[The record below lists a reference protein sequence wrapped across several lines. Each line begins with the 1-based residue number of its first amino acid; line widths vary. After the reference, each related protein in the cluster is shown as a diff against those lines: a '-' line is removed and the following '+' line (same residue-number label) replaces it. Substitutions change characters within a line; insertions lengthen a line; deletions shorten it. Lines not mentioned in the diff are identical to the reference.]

1 MNERMRPRA
10 LRRGDAVRIVAP
22 SSPAPEDR
30 KAFLRGIGVLE
41 EMGLRP
47 VWSERIFDRRGYLA
61 GPDEDRAAELA
72 AAFTD
77 PETAGVICVRGGDGA
92 PRLLDRLDY
101 EVVRANPKPFVGYS
115 DVTALHGAFAAR
127 CGLVTLHGPMP
138 ASDLQRRNLPPL
150 TRSEFERALF
160 SVEPLGRLPVPE
172 DRPLRVLSPGVAEG
186 PLVGGN
192 LSLVTA
198 LIGTPFAFDLRGAI
212 LFLEDIMEAPH
223 RIDRML
229 AMLRLSGGLS
239 ACAGIL
245 LGDFLKAEPA
255 DGHPERNLTVEQ
267 VLEDYLAGRDIPVL
281 SGFPAGHGELTLSL
295 PLGVRAR
302 LVADPD
308 GASGL
313 ELLEPAWSR

>member
-1 MNERMRPRA
+1 
-10 LRRGDAVRIVAP
+10 VRIVAP

-30 KAFLRGIGVLE
+30 EQFRRGIAVLE

-47 VWSERIFDRRGYLA
+47 LWSERIFDRRGYLA

-72 AAFTD
+72 AAFAD
-77 PETAGVICVRGGDGA
+77 PGVAGVICVRGGDGA
-92 PRLLDRLDY
+92 PRLLPRLDY
-101 EVVRANPKPFVGYS
+101 GTIRANPKPFVGYS
-115 DVTALHGAFAAR
+115 DVTVLHGAFAAR
-127 CGLVTLHGPMP
+127 CGFVTLHGPMP
-138 ASDLQRRNLPPL
+138 SSDLQRRDLPEL

-172 DRPLRVLSPGVAEG
+172 DRPLRALSRGIAEG

-198 LIGTPFAFDLRGAI
+198 LIGSPFAFDLKGAI

-229 AMLRLSGGLS
+229 SMLRLSGGLA
-239 ACAGIL
+239 ACAGVL

-267 VLEDYLAGRDIPVL
+267 VLEDYFSDLNVPVL

-302 LVADPD
+302 LTADPF
-308 GASGL
+308 GAASGL
-313 ELLEPAWSR
+313 ELLEPAWSRE